1 MPYPPGQSVIDRDR
15 TVELTEAEPP
25 DRRPATGTAVDASA
39 IDTASATTTERVEL
53 RDRVP
58 WLVPVALGLIV
69 ALVVGGLA
77 LILGQGDPSPD
88 DVSAQAD
95 PAQPGLTLDAPP
107 AAANAELTIGT
118 ADSFTSTIR
127 VGDDEDL
134 FGTLATDPGAGSRL
148 GGAPVSGDAVVVQQI
163 FGADAFS
170 VISGTSGVP
179 VLVYLPGATDEI
191 VAFVPGVTR
200 VLFVGTLHP
209 MPADLGGFLGSEP
222 ASIAARSGAY
232 VVAVPETVVQ
242 VSPPSA

>member
-1 MPYPPGQSVIDRDR
+1 MLHPPEQTVIDRDR
-15 TVELTEAEPP
+15 TVVLDELEPLE
-25 DRRPATGTAVDASA
+25 RRPADTTVVTA
-39 IDTASATTTERVEL
+39 IDRASATTTERVE
-53 RDRVP
+53 RRKSEPWFVP
-58 WLVPVALGLIV
+58 IALGLTV

-77 LILGQGDPSPD
+77 LILSDGDRSSN
-88 DVSAQAD
+88 DVSAQAAIAR
-95 PAQPGLTLDAPP
+95 PADTLEPPP
-107 AAANAELTIGT
+107 AAPNAELSIGT

-134 FGTLATDPGAGSRL
+134 FGILATDLAAGSRL
-148 GGAPVSGDAVVVQQI
+148 GGAPVSGDAGVVEQV

-179 VLVYLPGATDEI
+179 VVVYLPGATDELVGFI
-191 VAFVPGVTR
+191 PGVTE

-209 MPADLGGFLGSEP
+209 VPADLGAFLGSEP

-242 VSPPSA
+242 VSPPSS